1 MKSPA
6 FALRQISLSLV
17 VAGAMLSSADGV
29 VPPHQVKQTPE
40 VVEAYRVC
48 LSFAHLLGE
57 NLDFDRA
64 YEATFTRNPAQ
75 RRAIAI
81 ADGEF
86 GDLDFAKIDDE
97 LLIKAYKLRM
107 QNIYLMLPLAGPSDV
122 EASLF
127 FPPDIKEILQRKAPT
142 DPSGF
147 ASYVSQ
153 LERDVAHFRAHL
165 DRLSSKYPFVADR
178 IQSFRSEA
186 LSIKG
191 EPPNKYKVKPAFGYL
206 RAEVLRKDEPYYDID
221 GLIVARDHD
230 QMRIVGIRFFNR
242 LF

>member
-6 FALRQISLSLV
+6 FALRQISLCLV
-17 VAGAMLSSADGV
+17 VASAMLSSADGF
-29 VPPHQVKQTPE
+29 VPPHQVKQNPD

-48 LSFAHLLGE
+48 VSFAHLLGE

-86 GDLDFAKIDDE
+86 GDLDFAKIGDE

-107 QNIYLMLPLAGPSDV
+107 QNIYLMLPLAGPSDI

-127 FPPDIKEILQRKAPT
+127 FPPDVKEILKRKSPT

-147 ASYVSQ
+147 TLYVSQ

-165 DRLSSKYPFVADR
+165 DRLSSQYPFVAER
-178 IQSFRSEA
+178 VRKFRSEA

-206 RAEVLRKDEPYYDID
+206 RADVLRKDEPYYDID
-221 GLIVARDHD
+221 GFIVARDHD
-230 QMRIVGIRFFNR
+230 EMRIVGIRFFNR